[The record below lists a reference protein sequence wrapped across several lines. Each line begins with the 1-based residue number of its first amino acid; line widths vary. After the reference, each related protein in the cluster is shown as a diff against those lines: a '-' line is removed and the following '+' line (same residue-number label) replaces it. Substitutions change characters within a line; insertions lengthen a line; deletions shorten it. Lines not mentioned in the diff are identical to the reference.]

1 LLRSASYPWVFRVT
15 QNPLGGLLRSRP
27 HALSVV
33 RHCCRSFCGPG
44 LGADFR
50 GLPLPS
56 ASLST
61 SRFPWLGRESD
72 DAALSRCAGVIRR
85 RTRYARNPCPIQ
97 AGTVPPGR
105 LHSSTGLPYLVGQL
119 RSLETCARAPS
130 GSLRGLPGASFGH
143 AFLPSREIL
152 SRSLSTSRSLRSGMG
167 LSEPHFRSATDN
179 RLSVVAWNSYRKLSF
194 AANSGMSAT
203 PGPLYGG
210 PEPPGR
216 RSPLT
221 RPRLLSGTP
230 DCSRTFFGP
239 PVRLWF
245 QRLPTAF
252 PKVAFHLTVPR
263 ALLRV

>member
-15 QNPLGGLLRSRP
+15 QNPPGGLLRSRP

-105 LHSSTGLPYLVGQL
+105 LHSSTGLPYLIGQL
-119 RSLETCARAPS
+119 RSLAACARAPS

-152 SRSLSTSRSLRSGMG
+152 RGRFQPHGSCAPVWASLSRTSG
-167 LSEPHFRSATDN
+167 L
-179 RLSVVAWNSYRKLSF
+179 
-194 AANSGMSAT
+194 
-203 PGPLYGG
+203 
-210 PEPPGR
+210 
-216 RSPLT
+216 
-221 RPRLLSGTP
+221 
-230 DCSRTFFGP
+230 
-239 PVRLWF
+239 
-245 QRLPTAF
+245 QPTIACQ
-252 PKVAFHLTVPR
+252 P
-263 ALLRV
+263 